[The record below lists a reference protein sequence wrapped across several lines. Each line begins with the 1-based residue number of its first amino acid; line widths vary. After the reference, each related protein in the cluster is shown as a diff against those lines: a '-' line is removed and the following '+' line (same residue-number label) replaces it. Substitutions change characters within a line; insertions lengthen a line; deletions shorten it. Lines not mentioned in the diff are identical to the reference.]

1 MTVKVGVIVDGYS
14 TGSQVAAKL
23 HTSGIELVH
32 VKSSGLVPP
41 EMLRTYRPAYYR
53 EALEFDGDLDALAAR
68 LRALGTAFVAP
79 GTESGVNLSED
90 LAARLGLP
98 GNDCA
103 TVGHRSNKAR
113 MGEALLRA
121 GVPCAG
127 QVVIS
132 HEEQLSREALDGL
145 GYPLVVKPTES
156 AGSDDVL
163 VARGFDEAAAH
174 VRKILGQINK
184 LGRTN
189 REVLVQEFLHGQ
201 QYIVN
206 SVSLDGEHCICEIWK
221 DSRVRTP
228 EGRVLYDYEY
238 LVSLEDDAS
247 VALANYARKCLDA
260 MGVRFGPVHAEM
272 IFTVKGPRLVEIGAR
287 CQGGILGETVER
299 AIGNS
304 HVSLTAKLLS
314 DPDGFR
320 AMARELRYSPRI
332 MVVALNSHAAG
343 VVEQATYQ
351 KSLGALRSFS
361 AVMSMPNV
369 GDHVVKTEDLF
380 SSLGAIYLVHDDFG
394 VLLED
399 LAAIRA
405 MEKTNALLRI
415 REAT

>member
-1 MTVKVGVIVDGYS
+1 MTCKVGIIVDGYS

-23 HTSGIELVH
+23 YSTGIELVH
-32 VKSSGLVPP
+32 VKSSGLIPA
-41 EMLRTYRPAYYR
+41 EMQRTYRPAYYR
-53 EALEFDGDLDALAAR
+53 DSLDFDGDLDALVAR
-68 LRALGTAFVAP
+68 LRAFSPAFVAP

-90 LAARLGLP
+90 LAARLGLR
-98 GNDCA
+98 GNDGA

-113 MGEALLRA
+113 MGEALRRA

-132 HEEQLSREALDGL
+132 CEEQLSREALDAV

-156 AGSDDVL
+156 AGSDEVL

-174 VRKILGQINK
+174 VRKILGQTNK

-189 REVLVQEFLHGQ
+189 REILVQEFIHGQ

-221 DSRVRTP
+221 DSRVHTT

-247 VALANYARKCLDA
+247 VALADYARNCLDA

-272 IFTVKGPRLVEIGAR
+272 ILTDKGPRLVEIGAR
-287 CQGGILGETVER
+287 CQGGILGETVQQ

-304 HVSLTAKLLS
+304 HVSLTAMLLS
-314 DPDGFR
+314 DPEGFR
-320 AMARELRYSPRI
+320 AVARELRYDPRI
-332 MVVALNSHAAG
+332 MVVSLNSHAAG
-343 VVEQATYQ
+343 IVEQVTYQ
-351 KSLGALRSFS
+351 ESLGALRSFS
-361 AVMSMPNV
+361 AVMSMPDV
-369 GDHVVKTEDLF
+369 GDRVVKTEDLF
-380 SSLGAIYLVHDDFG
+380 SSLGAIYLVHDDFE
-394 VLLED
+394 VLSED
-399 LAAIRA
+399 LATIRA
-405 MEKTNALLRI
+405 MEKSNSLLRI
-415 REAT
+415 REAA